1 MKNNG
6 GHTSATIL
14 NSCTFKRYRLLYIL
28 KIPFFKT
35 HPLIAI
41 NKLFTY
47 YVIHIKGRR
56 GKAKYNECIIDGGG
70 GLKTV

>member
-1 MKNNG
+1 MFFLTEYKSVEIWLRYK
-6 GHTSATIL
+6 HFSDFP
-14 NSCTFKRYRLLYIL
+14 NS
-28 KIPFFKT
+28 KI
-35 HPLIAI
+35 IAI